1 MTKEEIYEKIKKVF
15 SNEGIDAYIK
25 NDCIESGGIYID
37 FSNLDYIYIDSGAG
51 SFSLSLD
58 SIEKLVK
65 LLRELKKLKEKRYLV
80 KLLPSDNYLNTD
92 PQGDLFVS
100 TKEQGYGCQ
109 TQFTEKE
116 YNELAKR
123 YPEYLPEFNKNDP
136 RFIEVNQDEDEIEVE
151 I

>member
-1 MTKEEIYEKIKKVF
+1 MTREEIYKEIEKVF

-25 NDCIESGGIYID
+25 NDCIESSGMYID
-37 FSNLDYIYIDSGAG
+37 FVDLNYIYIDSGVG
-51 SFSLSLD
+51 NFSLSLN

-80 KLLPSDNYLNTD
+80 TLLPSDNNYLNSD
-92 PQGDLFVS
+92 LQGDLFLS
-100 TKEQGYGCQ
+100 TKEQGFHCQ

-123 YPEYLPEFNKNDP
+123 YPDYLPPFDKNDK
-136 RFIEVNQDEDEIEVE
+136 RFIEIEGDVD
-151 I
+151 

>member
-1 MTKEEIYEKIKKVF
+1 MTREEIYKEIEKVF

-25 NDCIESGGIYID
+25 NDCIESSGMYID
-37 FSNLDYIYIDSGAG
+37 FVDFNYIYIDSGVG
-51 SFSLSLD
+51 NFSLSLN

-80 KLLPSDNYLNTD
+80 TLLPSDNNYLNSD
-92 PQGDLFVS
+92 LQGDLFLS

-109 TQFTEKE
+109 THFTEKE

-123 YPEYLPEFNKNDP
+123 YPDYLPPFDKNDK
-136 RFIEVNQDEDEIEVE
+136 RFIEIEGDVD
-151 I
+151 